1 MEAVILRLKLKL
13 SCSQLRLPRSYQSIL
28 QGFIY
33 HIFNQKKYGNF
44 LHDEGYRLNE
54 KVFKL
59 FTFSNLIGP
68 YRLEDNSIIYDKE
81 VYFHIASHSEEFMQ
95 YVYQFLLTNKKI
107 ILNHQ
112 VLMLQNIELIDPPYI
127 KGVQEIRL
135 KTISPIVAYKTKEQY
150 VHYFKP
156 SDPEFEELCLT
167 NLEEKNLVINQTIQN
182 IFFSINKVN
191 YEKKRI
197 IRFKN
202 TFYVAYL
209 TEMIVSTNY
218 ETLNL
223 IYNTGLSAKG
233 SAGFGMLEVRL

>member
-1 MEAVILRLKLKL
+1 MRLKFTF

-33 HIFNQKKYGNF
+33 HIFKQEDYGF
-44 LHDEGYRLNE
+44 FIHDEGYRLNE
-54 KVFKL
+54 KTFKM

-68 YRLEDNSIIYDKE
+68 YQLEDKTIIYDKN
-81 VYFHIASHSEEFMQ
+81 VSFYIASQSMEFMQ
-95 YVYQFLLTNKKI
+95 YVYQYLETKKEMV
-107 ILNHQ
+107 LHHQ
-112 VLMLQNIELIDPPYI
+112 VLTLKNIELDDPPYI
-127 KGVQEIRL
+127 EGIQELYL
-135 KTISPIVAYKTKEQY
+135 KTLSPVVAYKTKDQY

-156 SDPEFEELCLT
+156 SDKEFEDLCLC
-167 NLEEKNLVINQTIQN
+167 NLEEKNLAIQEP
-182 IFFSINKVN
+182 IQDIVFSIHKIN

-197 IRFKN
+197 VRFKN

-209 TEMIVSTNY
+209 TEMYVSTNY

-233 SAGFGMLEVRL
+233 SAGFGMVKAKL